1 MWKCNKHQNGKK
13 VAWLSVFFAVMAV
26 LFYIIVYSCFWGD
39 GFLSPGKELEKRD
52 WLGFFGAYLS
62 FIGTVAVS
70 LIATQQSSYFNKGEN
85 ERRYNER
92 LEMIQPI
99 FSVSISAQNSHV
111 GNYAVPFN
119 PNVASTYPKYDNFTI
134 KIENIGEYPA
144 MHICIFEKYMFPAIK
159 PGESKSIQAAFSD
172 SEDVRKYPKGLE
184 VVLDSSEPK
193 DEKQRLP
200 LEFNICYDDIDGN
213 SLYQT
218 FKLMDYEGVKYYAL
232 KYKEV
237 TSAAKNRENGC
248 GR

>member
-237 TSAAKNRENGC
+237 TSTAKNRENGC